1 MRDPDLFT
9 YDRYDLDVYERV
21 TTATTGDLVDQAPAV
36 IERLLAT
43 LLRGLRIDTNY
54 LPYSA
59 EVLRSAIH

>member
-1 MRDPDLFT
+1 M
-9 YDRYDLDVYERV
+9 YERV

-36 IERLLAT
+36 VERLLAT

-59 EVLRSAIH
+59 EVLRSALR